1 MNEQIP
7 LIVEDYNEAIRQTA
21 MALGFKDAAHAL
33 RPELK
38 IDAAARWLA
47 DCCNPD
53 RRYDL
58 SPDQLALLRRMARQ
72 AGVHLLACFEMRD
85 AGYGEPTP
93 VEPED
98 ERAALQREFVKQG
111 RALQELM
118 ARLERNGVRFAP

>member
-21 MALGFKDAAHAL
+21 MALGFKEVAHAM

-38 IDAAARWLA
+38 VDAAARWLS

-58 SPDQLALLRRMARQ
+58 SPDQLALLRGMARQ
-72 AGVHLLACFEMRD
+72 AGVHLLASFEMRE
-85 AGYGEPTP
+85 AGYGEPKP
-93 VEPED
+93 IEPED
-98 ERAALQREFVKQG
+98 ERAALQREFVQHSK
-111 RALQELM
+111 ALQAL
-118 ARLERNGVRFAP
+118 ATRLERAGVRFES